1 MDKNKFSITFACY
14 NALPYTKLCIESM
27 VKHGTPLDRLIV
39 VDNGSKDGTRA
50 YLETLPLGAR
60 IFNRQNLGCG
70 VAWNQGALAMQSE
83 WTIIM
88 NNDVLVSPSWIENLI
103 AAAELN
109 ECRVVS
115 PAMIEGDLDYDFDL
129 FATDASHKMKN
140 TIRNGTLHGVCL
152 AVHNSVWLDVGYFRP
167 TPKLLGYE
175 DTLFFHDLQNAG
187 IKTATLGASWLH
199 HYGSITQKEMLQEK
213 QGNKNKGLGY
223 RYNYRLLNKSWLR
236 RKLDKIK
243 KQSKENKWRKSEL
256 QEFSMT
262 IRGIRENG
270 KFRWI

>member
-60 IFNRQNLGCG
+60 IFNHQNLGCG

-103 AAAELN
+103 VAAELN

-129 FATDASHKMKN
+129 FATDASYKMKN
-140 TIRNGTLHGVCL
+140 TIRDGALHGVCL

-175 DTLFFHDLQNAG
+175 DTLFFHDLQNSG
-187 IKTATLGASWLH
+187 IKTATVGASWLH

-223 RYNYRLLNKSWLR
+223 RYNYRLLNKSWFR
-236 RKLDKIK
+236 RKLDKAK
-243 KQSKENKWRKSEL
+243 KRSQETKWRKSEL
-256 QEFSMT
+256 QEFDMT
-262 IRGIRENG
+262 IRGLRENG
-270 KFRWI
+270 EFRWI

>member
-27 VKHGTPLDRLIV
+27 VKHGIPLDRLIV

-60 IFNRQNLGCG
+60 IFNHQNLGCG

-88 NNDVLVSPSWIENLI
+88 NNDVLVSSSWIENLI

-140 TIRNGTLHGVCL
+140 TIRNGALHGVCL

-243 KQSKENKWRKSEL
+243 KRSQENKWRKSEF
-256 QEFSMT
+256 QESNMT
-262 IRGIRENG
+262 IRGLRENG
-270 KFRWI
+270 EFRWI